1 MNAGKDF
8 EQQIKAS
15 IPPDVYELR
24 IKDPAASFASPDSLR
39 FSPNNPFDYLLFR
52 SPTLFALE
60 LKTTTGAISFHRDDD
75 PARKSV
81 MIKKCQIEGL
91 RKAAEH
97 DGIAAGFLLN
107 FRESEAT
114 YFLPI
119 ADFLAFRAQSAKKSI
134 NEKDIIELGAFV
146 VPQVKKRTKYS
157 FDITSMLDYAERYA
171 LKGVAV

>member
-15 IPPDVYELR
+15 IPPNVYDLR

-60 LKTTTGAISFHRDDD
+60 LKTSTGAISFYCDDA

-81 MIKKCQIEGL
+81 MIKKCQIDGL
-91 RKAAEH
+91 RKAGEH
-97 DGIAAGFLLN
+97 VGIAAGFLLN

-119 ADFLAFRAQSAKKSI
+119 SDFLTFRAQNTKKSI
-134 NEKDIIELGAFV
+134 NEKDLIALGAFL
-146 VPQVKKRTKYS
+146 VPQTKKRTKYS
-157 FDITSMLDYAERYA
+157 FDVNAMLDYAEGRA
-171 LKGVAV
+171 RAC